1 MNYKTTLNLII
12 EYPYLNNNF
21 KINFMK
27 INTKFA
33 LTLLVVGI
41 AISCK
46 QAENAEE
53 SANAVTDSTSTIS
66 SSAAV
71 QPKNSNRKFVR
82 TADIK
87 FKVKNVAKSTGVI
100 EDATNKF
107 GGFVTYTNLQSN
119 ISDED
124 QTKISPDS
132 TLVTTKYTVENNLTI
147 RVPNQQ
153 LDTVIKTI
161 THQIG
166 FLNYRV
172 IKADDVTLQML
183 SNQMAQSRGSS
194 TEKRIANAIDV
205 KGKKLNSIMAAEE
218 NLDAK
223 KEAKDSKKLENI
235 SLNDQ
240 VNFSTLTLQI
250 YQDTSVKQEMI
261 ANEKSI
267 NTYRPHLGLQLWD
280 SLKTGWFILENI
292 LSFLFVLWPFALIG
306 FLGFIG
312 YKKIAKK

>member
-1 MNYKTTLNLII
+1 
-12 EYPYLNNNF
+12 
-21 KINFMK
+21 MK
-27 INTKFA
+27 NNTKFA
-33 LTLLVVGI
+33 LALLVVGI

-53 SANAVTDSTSTIS
+53 SANAVTDSTSVVS

-82 TADIK
+82 SADIK

-100 EDATNKF
+100 EDATKEF

-124 QTKISPDS
+124 KTKISPDS
-132 TLVTTKYTVENNLTI
+132 SLVTTKYTVENNITI
-147 RVPNQQ
+147 RVPNLQ

-172 IKADDVTLQML
+172 IKAEDVTLQML
-183 SNQMAQSRGSS
+183 SNKMAQSRSTSS
-194 TEKRIANAIDV
+194 ENRIANAIAD

-218 NLDAK
+218 NLNTK
-223 KEAKDSKKLENI
+223 KEANDSKTLENL

-261 ANEKSI
+261 ANEKSS
-267 NTYRPHLGLQLWD
+267 NTYRPPLGLQLWD
-280 SLKTGWFILENI
+280 SLKTGWFMLENI
-292 LSFLFVLWPFALIG
+292 LSFLVVLWPFALIG
-306 FLGFIG
+306 LLGFLG
-312 YKKIAKK
+312 YKKFAKK